1 MKFVITRW
9 LLRLIWEGAQL
20 LNLKN
25 VSVKYGSFTA
35 IHDVNIEVNEGEIVV
50 LLGSNGAGKSTA
62 FRTISGLSKPAAGEV
77 IFQGKK
83 LNKRSA
89 DQIVQLGIGQC
100 PEGRMLFP
108 AMSVEE
114 NLRMGAYIHRRHKA
128 SIKQA
133 LEHVYELFPI
143 LKEKRNDAAGS
154 LSGGQQQM
162 LAIGRTLMSKPKLM
176 LLDEPSVGLAP
187 LIVEQMFEV
196 IQKINKEG
204 TTILLA
210 EQNANAALKIADKGY
225 VFENGSIVLQGT
237 SQELFANDEVRKA
250 YIGA

>member
-1 MKFVITRW
+1 
-9 LLRLIWEGAQL
+9 LLS
-20 LNLKN
+20 LKN
-25 VSVKYGSFTA
+25 ISVKYGSFAA
-35 IHDVNIEVNEGEIVV
+35 IHDINLEVAEGEIVV
-50 LLGSNGAGKSTA
+50 LLGSNGAGKSTT
-62 FRTISGLSKPAAGEV
+62 FRTISGLSKPSEGELC
-77 IFQGKK
+77 FEGKS
-83 LNKRSA
+83 LNKVSA
-89 DQIVQLGIGQC
+89 DKIVQLGIGQC
-100 PEGRMLFP
+100 PEGRKLFP
-108 AMSVEE
+108 AMSVQE
-114 NLRMGAYIHRRHKA
+114 NLRMGAYVHRRKKDE
-128 SIKQA
+128 IKKS

-143 LKEKRNDAAGS
+143 LRDKKDDAAGS

-196 IQKINKEG
+196 IQQINREG

-210 EQNANAALKIADKGY
+210 EQNANAALKIANKGY

-237 SQELFANDEVRKA
+237 SDELFANDEVRKA

>member
-1 MKFVITRW
+1 MP
-9 LLRLIWEGAQL
+9 L

-25 VSVKYGSFTA
+25 ISVKYGSFAA
-35 IHDVNIEVNEGEIVV
+35 IHNINIEVNAGEIVV
-50 LLGSNGAGKSTA
+50 LLGSNGAGKSTT
-62 FRTISGLSKPAAGEV
+62 FRTISGLSKPAEGE
-77 IFQGKK
+77 ILFEGKS
-83 LNKRSA
+83 LNKVSA
-89 DQIVQLGIGQC
+89 DKIVQLGIGHC
-100 PEGRMLFP
+100 PEGRKLFP
-108 AMSVEE
+108 AMSVQE
-114 NLRMGAYIHRRHKA
+114 NLKMGAFVHRRKKDE
-128 SIKQA
+128 IKKF

-143 LKEKRNDAAGS
+143 LSDKKDDTAGS

-162 LAIGRTLMSKPKLM
+162 LAIGRALMSKPKLM

-196 IQKINKEG
+196 IQQINREG

-237 SQELFANDEVRKA
+237 SAELFANEEVRKA

>member
-1 MKFVITRW
+1 M
-9 LLRLIWEGAQL
+9 
-20 LNLKN
+20 LKLTD

-35 IHDVNIEVNEGEIVV
+35 VHDINIEVNAGEIVV
-50 LLGSNGAGKSTA
+50 LLGSNGAGKSTT
-62 FRTISGLSKPAAGEV
+62 FRTISGLNRPATGEV
-77 IFQGKK
+77 LFEG
-83 LNKRSA
+83 NKMNRRSP
-89 DQIVQLGIGQC
+89 DQVVQMGIGQC
-100 PEGRMLFP
+100 PEGRKLFP

-114 NLRMGAYIHRRHKA
+114 NLRMGAFVHRRKRDQ
-128 SIKQA
+128 IKHS

-143 LKEKRNDAAGS
+143 LQEKRNDAAGS

-162 LAIGRTLMSKPKLM
+162 VAIGRALMSKPKLM

-187 LIVEQMFEV
+187 LVVEQMFET
-196 IQKINKEG
+196 ILKINKEG

-225 VFENGSIVLQGT
+225 VFENGTIVLEGT
-237 SQELFANDEVRKA
+237 SAELFSNDEVRKA

>member
-1 MKFVITRW
+1 MKR
-9 LLRLIWEGAQL
+9 LLKPIWEGAPV
-20 LNLKN
+20 LKLRD

-35 IHDVNIEVNEGEIVV
+35 VHDINFEVKKGEIVV
-50 LLGSNGAGKSTA
+50 LLGSNGAGKSTT
-62 FRTISGLSKPAAGEV
+62 FRTISGLSKPSVGEV
-77 IFQGKK
+77 LFEGNSI
-83 LNKRSA
+83 NKRSA

-100 PEGRMLFP
+100 AEGRKLFP
-108 AMSVEE
+108 AMSVQE
-114 NLRMGAYIHRRHKA
+114 NLRLGAFVHRRRKDE
-128 SIKQA
+128 IKKS

-143 LKEKRNDAAGS
+143 LHEKRNDTAGS

-162 LAIGRTLMSKPKLM
+162 VAIGRALMSKPKLM

-196 IQKINKEG
+196 IQQINREG

-237 SQELFANDEVRKA
+237 SAELFANDAVRKA

>member
-1 MKFVITRW
+1 
-9 LLRLIWEGAQL
+9 L

-35 IHDVNIEVNEGEIVV
+35 VHDVFIDVNEGEIVV
-50 LLGSNGAGKSTA
+50 LLGSNGAGKSTTFKA
-62 FRTISGLSKPAAGEV
+62 ISGLNKLSEGE
-77 IFQGKK
+77 ILLNGKS
-83 LNKRSA
+83 LHKRSP
-89 DQIVQLGIGQC
+89 DRIVQLGIVQC
-100 PEGRMLFP
+100 PEGRKLFP
-108 AMSVEE
+108 AMSVQE
-114 NLRMGAYIHRRHKA
+114 NLRMGAYVHRKKKDE
-128 SIKQA
+128 IKES
-133 LEHVYELFPI
+133 LNHVYELFPI
-143 LKEKRNDAAGS
+143 LLEKKNDAAGS

-162 LAIGRTLMSKPKLM
+162 LAIGRALMSKPKLL

-210 EQNANAALKIADKGY
+210 EQNANAALKIANRGY

-237 SQELFANDEVRKA
+237 SQELFSNDEVRKA

>member
-1 MKFVITRW
+1 MNR
-9 LLRLIWEGAQL
+9 LLKRIWEGMPL

-35 IHDVNIEVNEGEIVV
+35 VHDINIEINEGEIVV
-50 LLGSNGAGKSTA
+50 LLGSNGAGKSTT
-62 FRTISGLSKPAAGEV
+62 FRTISGLNKPSDGEV
-77 IFQGKK
+77 FFEGKS
-83 LNKRSA
+83 LNRVSA
-89 DQIVQLGIGQC
+89 DKIVQLGIGQC
-100 PEGRMLFP
+100 PEGRKLFP
-108 AMSVEE
+108 AMTVQE
-114 NLRMGAYIHRRHKA
+114 NLKMGAFVHRRKKDE
-128 SIKQA
+128 IKKS

-143 LKEKRNDAAGS
+143 LRDKKDDAAGS

-196 IQKINKEG
+196 IQQINREG

-237 SQELFANDEVRKA
+237 SEELFANDEVRKA

>member
-1 MKFVITRW
+1 MKRSLKPT
-9 LLRLIWEGAQL
+9 WEGVPL
-20 LNLKN
+20 LSLQN

-35 IHDVNIEVNEGEIVV
+35 VHDINFEVKQGEIVV
-50 LLGSNGAGKSTA
+50 LLGSNGAGKSTT
-62 FRTISGLSKPAAGEV
+62 FRTISGLSKPAVGEV
-77 IFQGKK
+77 LFEGQSINKK
-83 LNKRSA
+83 SA

-100 PEGRMLFP
+100 AEGRKLFP
-108 AMSVEE
+108 AMSVQE
-114 NLRMGAYIHRRHKA
+114 NLRMGAYVHRRKKDE
-128 SIKQA
+128 IKQS

-143 LKEKRNDAAGS
+143 LHEKRNDAAGS

-162 LAIGRTLMSKPKLM
+162 VAIGRALMSKPKLM

-196 IQKINKEG
+196 IQKINREG

-237 SQELFANDEVRKA
+237 SAELFANDEVRKA

>member
-1 MKFVITRW
+1 V
-9 LLRLIWEGAQL
+9 
-20 LNLKN
+20 LKLTN

-35 IHDVNIEVNEGEIVV
+35 VHDVNIEVSQGEIVV
-50 LLGSNGAGKSTA
+50 LLGANGAGKSTI
-62 FRTISGLSKPAAGEV
+62 FRTISGLSKPSAGE
-77 IFQGKK
+77 IFFDGVK

-100 PEGRMLFP
+100 PEGRKLFP
-108 AMSVEE
+108 QMSVQE
-114 NLRMGAYIHRRHKA
+114 NLRMGAYVHRRNKDE
-128 SIKQA
+128 IKHS

-162 LAIGRTLMSKPKLM
+162 VAIGRALMSKPKLM
-176 LLDEPSVGLAP
+176 LLDEPSIGLAP

-196 IQKINKEG
+196 IQKINQEG

-237 SQELFANDEVRKA
+237 SEELFANDEVRKA

>member
-1 MKFVITRW
+1 VP
-9 LLRLIWEGAQL
+9 LLS
-20 LNLKN
+20 LKN
-25 VSVKYGSFTA
+25 ISVKYGSFAA
-35 IHDVNIEVNEGEIVV
+35 IHDINIEVNKGEIVV
-50 LLGSNGAGKSTA
+50 LLGSNGAGKSTT
-62 FRTISGLSKPAAGEV
+62 FRTISGLSKPSEGELYLE
-77 IFQGKK
+77 GKS
-83 LNKRSA
+83 LNKVSA
-89 DQIVQLGIGQC
+89 DKIVQLGIGQC
-100 PEGRMLFP
+100 PEGRKLFP
-108 AMSVEE
+108 AMSVQE
-114 NLRMGAYIHRRHKA
+114 NLRMGAYVHRRKKDE
-128 SIKQA
+128 IKKS

-143 LKEKRNDAAGS
+143 LRDKKDNAAGS

-162 LAIGRTLMSKPKLM
+162 LAIGRALMSKPKLM

-196 IQKINKEG
+196 IQQINREG

-237 SQELFANDEVRKA
+237 SAELFANDEVRKA